1 MKLKFFSKNTF
12 KILIALSV
20 MLLFVV
26 LIPVSAADANID
38 TEIKDL
44 NVTPYSAVIKD
55 NISSTYSSVTTLN
68 LKSNTV
74 ISHVYIIFWDTPTD
88 CTLSYGDKSYEIQC
102 SFLHQLI
109 SVPDEAAGA
118 AEVTL
123 TFKGKVKVSDVYA
136 FSSGKLPDWVQVWE
150 HPYDRADLLLNTTH
164 ADDEQLFFAGILP
177 YYSAKNYRVQVVY
190 FTDHQNY
197 PDRRHELLNGLWTVG
212 IDHYPV
218 ISKFPDA
225 YSTTVQW
232 AINNLT
238 ASGFT
243 ENDAL
248 AFHIENLRRFK
259 PQVVVGHDIDG
270 EYGHGQH
277 MLNTKTLIQAVESAQ
292 DRAVCPESATKYG
305 IWNTPKLYLHLYKE
319 NPVVM
324 NWDEPLERFGGRSA
338 FEVTQDGFGCHY
350 SQHYTWFNRWLNGDY
365 GEISKASQIN
375 TYSPCSYGLY
385 RTTVGNDVN
394 KNDMLENIVSYDEQE
409 RIQKELEEQ
418 KRREEEESRRL
429 ESIAESE
436 RLKAESE
443 AQSEAES
450 RAQAEA
456 SRQEALEKERL
467 EKEAA
472 KAKREDNIK
481 KSVILILLFSVI
493 ITLTALLL
501 AKKKKHR

>member
-1 MKLKFFSKNTF
+1 MKPRLFTPNTLKT
-12 KILIALSV
+12 LIAVLIT
-20 MLLFVV
+20 LLFVTV
-26 LIPVSAADANID
+26 PTVSAANANVD

-44 NVTPYSAVIKD
+44 NITPYSAAIKD
-55 NISSTYSSVTTLN
+55 NISSTYSSVTTLTI
-68 LKSNTV
+68 KSNTV
-74 ISHVYIIFWDTPTD
+74 ISHVYVIFWDTPTD
-88 CTLSYGDKSYEIQC
+88 CTLSYGDKSYEIQNT
-102 SFLHQLI
+102 FLHQLI
-109 SVPDEAAGA
+109 SIPDGAAGA
-118 AEVTL
+118 TEVKL
-123 TFKGKVKVSDVYA
+123 TFKNKVNVSDVYA
-136 FSSGKLPDWVQVWE
+136 FSAGELPDWVQVWE
-150 HPYDRADLLLNTTH
+150 QPYDRADLLLNTTH

-225 YSTTVQW
+225 YSTSVQW

-292 DRAVCPESATKYG
+292 DSTVFPESATKYG
-305 IWNTPKLYLHLYKE
+305 TWNTPKLYLHLYKE
-319 NPVVM
+319 NPIVM

-350 SQHYTWFNRWLNGDY
+350 SQHYTWFNGWLNGNY
-365 GEISKASQIN
+365 GEISKASQIK
-375 TYSPCSYGLY
+375 TYSPCNYGLY

-418 KRREEEESRRL
+418 KKREEEESRRL

-443 AQSEAES
+443 AQAEAES
-450 RAQAEA
+450 KAQAEA

-472 KAKREDNIK
+472 EAKRKDTVK
-481 KSVILILLFSVI
+481 KIVVLILLFSI
-493 ITLTALLL
+493 IVTLTALLL
-501 AKKKKHR
+501 TKKKKHK